1 MRKRQ
6 ANLRSV
12 TNKPTDYPAGTF
24 IETEKGYFYIV
35 QNVDSRGNKDTKRYR
50 CVSRRVVDSWSP
62 HRIVQT
68 TERAVAHYRVAA
80 KLKFRNG
87 SLIHNVAD
95 GKIYLIVQGKR
106 CPMVSPEAF
115 ERLGAEPTRKH
126 VISVSKAEVEMHELG
141 DEIS

>member
-1 MRKRQ
+1 MPRAQRQTSQLPQKR
-6 ANLRSV
+6 
-12 TNKPTDYPAGTF
+12 TEYPAGTF

-35 QNVDSRGNKDTKRYR
+35 DNTKRYR
-50 CVSRRVVDSWSP
+50 CLSRRVVDSWSP
-62 HRIVQT
+62 HRIVKT
-68 TERAVAHYRVAA
+68 TERAVSHYRVSA